1 MKIEKINDRQIRCTL
16 TREDLASREL
26 KLSELAYGSDK
37 AKALF
42 QDMMQLAARDFGF
55 EADNIPLM
63 IEAIPVSM
71 DTIVLIITKVEDPD
85 ELDTRFAKFTPEDSE
100 PDDDFSLSSLR
111 DKIEGADD
119 VLGLIRKITEAKKQA
134 AAKAAAKRL
143 PKLLLPIRSRKI
155 HKTLRRQKRSF
166 GISHVFTCSTLWMM
180 PSRLPACSAPL
191 MTVRMPFTK
200 IRKTGSIT

>member
-1 MKIEKINDRQIRCTL
+1 
-16 TREDLASREL
+16 
-26 KLSELAYGSDK
+26 
-37 AKALF
+37 
-42 QDMMQLAARDFGF
+42 MMQLAARDFGF

-119 VLGLIRKITEAKKQA
+119 VLGLIRKITEAE
-134 AAKAAAKRL
+134 
-143 PKLLLPIRSRKI
+143 
-155 HKTLRRQKRSF
+155 
-166 GISHVFTCSTLWMM
+166 
-180 PSRLPACSAPL
+180 
-191 MTVRMPFTK
+191 
-200 IRKTGSIT
+200 KTGRRKSRRKKDFRNCCFRFGAGRSTERCGDRRGTSESHTFLPVPLSG